1 MCVCVHMCS
10 SIGLM
15 LGTCSAFFVIVTD
28 LAPVLVAK
36 LLGVD
41 VDPFQLRL
49 SVSLLLG
56 VFVVFPLCLLK
67 RLESLS
73 YLSAVSLIF
82 YASLAFQVNACIG
95 MWSPN

>member
-1 MCVCVHMCS
+1 MIVSGRLCLCS

-15 LGTCSAFFVIVTD
+15 LGTCTAFFVIVTD

-36 LLGVD
+36 MLYVE

-73 YLSAVSLIF
+73 YLSAVSLLF
-82 YASLAFQVNACIG
+82 YTSLAIQV
-95 MWSPN
+95 